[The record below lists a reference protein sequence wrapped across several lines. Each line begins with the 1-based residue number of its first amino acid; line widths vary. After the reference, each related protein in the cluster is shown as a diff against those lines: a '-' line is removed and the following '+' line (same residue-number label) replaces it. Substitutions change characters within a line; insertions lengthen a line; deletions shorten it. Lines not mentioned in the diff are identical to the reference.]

1 MASRYHP
8 IPRFKKESRQGRTPC
23 RDLFYALWTPDLFM
37 ERVEQNADWSFFCP
51 NECPGLQD
59 AYGEEFKQLYE
70 SYEAQGLARETVPAR
85 TVWDKVVE
93 AQIETGT
100 PYMLY
105 KDSANMKSNQKN
117 LGTIRSSNLC
127 TEIMEYTSKDEV
139 AVCNLASIALPRF
152 VNQESKQ
159 FDFQKLY
166 DVTYHVT
173 GNLNRVID
181 VNYYPVE
188 EARNSN
194 MRHRPIGLG
203 VQGLADT
210 FAMLG
215 MAFESDEAKAL
226 TKKSLKQFTCIMY
239 SIKGRCDCRGPYSSF
254 KGSPASQGILQF
266 DLWNMNEHSGR
277 WDWESLKG
285 EIVEHGMRNSLLLV
299 QCQLQVPQILGNN
312 ECFEAFTSNLYVRR
326 TLSGEFVVTNKHLIK
341 DLIDLGLWSLEMK
354 DEILRHK
361 GQFKPLL
368 EYQITLRNYTRPL
381 GKSSKRMS
389 LTWRLIEAHTLTKV
403 NL

>member
-1 MASRYHP
+1 MRKSHG
-8 IPRFKKESRQGRTPC
+8 KEELRA

-152 VNQESKQ
+152 VNHETKQ

-166 DVTYHVT
+166 DVTYPVT
-173 GNLNRVID
+173 
-181 VNYYPVE
+181 
-188 EARNSN
+188 
-194 MRHRPIGLG
+194 
-203 VQGLADT
+203 
-210 FAMLG
+210 
-215 MAFESDEAKAL
+215 
-226 TKKSLKQFTCIMY
+226 
-239 SIKGRCDCRGPYSSF
+239 
-254 KGSPASQGILQF
+254 
-266 DLWNMNEHSGR
+266 
-277 WDWESLKG
+277 
-285 EIVEHGMRNSLLLV
+285 
-299 QCQLQVPQILGNN
+299 
-312 ECFEAFTSNLYVRR
+312 
-326 TLSGEFVVTNKHLIK
+326 
-341 DLIDLGLWSLEMK
+341 
-354 DEILRHK
+354 
-361 GQFKPLL
+361 
-368 EYQITLRNYTRPL
+368 
-381 GKSSKRMS
+381 
-389 LTWRLIEAHTLTKV
+389 
-403 NL
+403 